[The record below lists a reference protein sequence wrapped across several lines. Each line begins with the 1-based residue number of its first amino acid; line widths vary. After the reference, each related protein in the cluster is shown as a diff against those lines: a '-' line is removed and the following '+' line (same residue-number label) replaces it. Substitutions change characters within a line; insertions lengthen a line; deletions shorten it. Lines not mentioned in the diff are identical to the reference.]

1 MKKKRIVKICAAVLI
16 LIVFFVQY
24 NRFKQNTQYISS
36 GIDGDEISFGMTLE
50 EVYNLIGKPDGE
62 YQEEEFGHRHSVL
75 MYKDRTFYG
84 LNFSGMHSFSRYG
97 FHGTLDDPSAR
108 IDEIYLGFTFA
119 NEEECARA
127 MQIIC
132 QSLSEEY
139 SKDDRFSERTTE
151 GPATTGPAQFTDREN
166 LILTYRAGSKY
177 RRVRV
182 CQYPLEIQIFLYRS
196 NLPQHFFSWL
206 FSVDY
211 WF

>member
-139 SKDDRFSERTTE
+139 SKYDGASEGVTE
-151 GPATTGPAQFTDREN
+151 GRATVGPRQLHERED
-166 LILTYRAGSKY
+166 LILIYKIGAKY
-177 RRVRV
+177 QSVLV
-182 CQYPLEIQIFLYRS
+182 YQYPMEIQIFPHRK
-196 NLPQHFFSWL
+196 NLPKHFLSWL
-206 FSVDY
+206 FTVIY